1 MQHLR
6 TLLAGLL
13 TTALLSISTL
23 AFSDQYVR
31 GYTRSD
37 GTYVAPYTRSS
48 PNNTVRDNFSYKGNS
63 NPYTGETGSNYYRN
77 SPSSEYY
84 NGFGSTPRSQP
95 RSGWNK

>member
-48 PNNTVRDNFSYKGNS
+48 PNNTVRDNFSYKDNS